1 MSSFDP
7 TLFKRLLE
15 IVLSSLKPVNQF
27 EVKVFETYSRMLA
40 ETETLIIGK
49 KIIFDEQ
56 LFMVHIIMCFI
67 VSNNLK

>member
-15 IVLSSLKPVNQF
+15 IVLGSLKPVNQF

-49 KIIFDEQ
+49 KIPNDSID
-56 LFMVHIIMCFI
+56 
-67 VSNNLK
+67 SNDNSVDIKTA